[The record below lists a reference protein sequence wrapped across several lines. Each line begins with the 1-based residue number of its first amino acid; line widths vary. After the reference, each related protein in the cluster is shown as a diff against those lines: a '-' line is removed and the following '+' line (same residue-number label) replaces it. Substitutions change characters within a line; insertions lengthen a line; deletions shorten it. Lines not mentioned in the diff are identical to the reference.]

1 MAASVITVA
10 GLTVSSGAI
19 SSGAI
24 SSNLLATVAGLT
36 VSSGAIVSNLLFT
49 VAGLTVDSGAI
60 SSDIEE
66 LGATDLTVASSG
78 SAAGL
83 IVAFG
88 AASSGSAAGL
98 IVAFGAA
105 SSGSAAGLIVAF
117 GAASSDEELDELDE
131 LDIVV
136 SADLTVGSFEEET
149 SEDELE
155 DTTGVFTDTIGAA
168 LLIRSP
174 VEISLRSSN
183 ALLNSPLPN
192 ELILMV
198 DAPARSTSIPVLFPI
213 LTITVTFSVAPPV
226 FPIKYTVGSSSS
238 PISIRPC
245 IVPVFRTSFSIL
257 LCVSTE
263 AAGSAPISDSETPR
277 IGIRVSRGWS
287 SETTCGVHNR
297 NELSSPIN
305 SATSSGRSSPT
316 FSDAAIASLPDIS
329 S

>member
-66 LGATDLTVASSG
+66 LGATDLTV
-78 SAAGL
+78 
-83 IVAFG
+83 
-88 AASSGSAAGL
+88 ASSGSAAGL